1 MNRHIAIHR
10 LLAVLMIAGLVLAP
24 VSRPV
29 MAALA
34 PEVSMEAMADEM
46 SPSAMTGEMASD
58 MPCCP
63 SEAPVDCSKCVLM
76 ATCMTKCFTGMTAT
90 FVHPFLVVSAS
101 MALQRNDFRPD
112 DLGHPPP
119 EHPPRILV

>member
-34 PEVSMEAMADEM
+34 PDVSMEAMADEM
-46 SPSAMTGEMASD
+46 SPSATTDEMASE

-63 SEAPVDCSKCVLM
+63 SKAPADCSKCVLM
-76 ATCMTKCFTGMTAT
+76 ATCMTKCFTGMMAA

-112 DLGHPPP
+112 GLGHPPP